1 MKKFISVFL
10 SVVMLFCMAMPF
22 ASAAT
27 SAEEAKLQFNEDG
40 SFKIMNISD
49 IQDQATLLGITADF
63 MAAAIEA
70 EQPDLIILTGDNIS
84 GNTIAAD
91 KTEQAIRAV
100 MDVLDPFGIPV
111 AIVFGNHDEESGV
124 SKEEQMAV
132 YNSYDC
138 SISYDDGEALW
149 GCGTYNVPVY
159 SSTDDSKVVFNC
171 WMFDTGNRDAD
182 GEYDH
187 VKQDQLDWYKAKSAE
202 LKAANGGEVVPSI
215 AFQHII
221 VPEIFDVL
229 DVVDSSTP
237 GAVAKLGKF
246 YVLPET
252 AAEGSFMGEAP
263 CPSGSNGG
271 EFDAFLECG
280 DVLAVVSGHDHTN
293 SFVIPHKGIDIINTP
308 TCGFRQYGSSES
320 RGIRIFELN
329 EANPAEYT
337 TRMVTFEEYFAD
349 DAGKMFVAA
358 FYGFIGD
365 LQAFFY
371 GLWAKLASL
380 LGING

>member
-1 MKKFISVFL
+1 MKKIIAIFL
-10 SVVMLFCMAMPF
+10 SVVMLCCVAMPF
-22 ASAAT
+22 ASAT
-27 SAEEAKLQFNEDG
+27 PAEEAKLQFNEDG

-49 IQDQATLLGITADF
+49 IQDQANLLAVTADF
-63 MAAAIEA
+63 MTAAIEA

-84 GNTIAAD
+84 GNSIAAG
-91 KTEQAIRAV
+91 KTEQAIRSV
-100 MDVLDPFGIPV
+100 MDVLAPFGIPV

-138 SISYDDGEALW
+138 SISYDDGEELW
-149 GCGTYNVPVY
+149 GCGTYNIPIF

-171 WMFDTGNRDAD
+171 WLFDSGNRDAD

-221 VPEIFDVL
+221 VPEIFEAL
-229 DVVDSSTP
+229 EEVDASTP
-237 GAVAKLGKF
+237 GAIAKLGKN
-246 YVLPET
+246 YILPET

-263 CPSGSNGG
+263 CPSGANGG
-271 EFDAFLECG
+271 EYDAFLECG
-280 DVLAVVSGHDHTN
+280 DVLAVVSGHDHSN
-293 SFVIPHKGIDIINTP
+293 SFVVPYKGIDIINTP
-308 TCGFRQYGSSES
+308 TCGFRSYGSSES

-329 EANPAEYT
+329 EAAPAEYT
-337 TRMVTFEEYFAD
+337 TRIVSFD
-349 DAGKMFVAA
+349 DVASDDFGMKISAA
-358 FYGFIGD
+358 FYGFFGD
-365 LQAFFY
+365 FMTFFY
-371 GLWAKLASL
+371 GIWAKIASFF
-380 LGING
+380 GFNG